1 MYIPL
6 PDIKARLA
14 MLKKATQKNNINL
27 TPQELN
33 SIAELSEGYI
43 LYNLDI
49 QGQIFPI
56 WSMMH

>member
-43 LYNLDI
+43 LCNLDI